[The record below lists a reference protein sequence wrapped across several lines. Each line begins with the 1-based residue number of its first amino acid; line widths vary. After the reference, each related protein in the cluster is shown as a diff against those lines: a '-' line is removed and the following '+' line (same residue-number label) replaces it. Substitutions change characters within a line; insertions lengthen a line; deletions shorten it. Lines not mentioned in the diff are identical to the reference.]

1 MKVAIMQPYFFPYI
15 GYFQLIKHADL
26 FIIFDDSQYIRHGWI
41 NRNRILKPEKDWQY
55 VIAPLQEHEKTAL
68 IKDIKVQNG
77 DYWKMKILRQIE
89 HYKKKSPFYKQTKAI
104 LEECFNHPEISIAHL
119 NAFYLQKVCSY
130 INLPLNLKISSAEN
144 YDYSNVNDAGEWAL
158 RICEQIGGKYYLNP
172 IGGKELFDPMKF
184 NQSNIE
190 LNLLSSGDI
199 SYSQRRNGI
208 IESGLSIIDVMMFNS
223 PEEIQNLLNQCQ
235 IQTAQ

>member
-1 MKVAIMQPYFFPYI
+1 MKVAIMQPYFFPYL
-15 GYFQLIKHADL
+15 GYFQLIKQTNV
-26 FIIFDDSQYIRHGWI
+26 FILFDDVQYIRHGWI

-55 VIAPLQEHEKTAL
+55 ILAPIQEHCQTTL
-68 IKDIKVQNG
+68 IRDIHIQNG
-77 DYWKMKILRQIE
+77 DIWKIKILRQIE
-89 HYKKKSPFYKQTKAI
+89 HYKKKSPFYKQTKCI
-104 LEECFNHPEISIAHL
+104 LEDCFNTSETSITYL
-119 NAFYLQKVCSY
+119 NTFFLQKICSY
-130 INLPLNLKISSAEN
+130 INLPLNLKIASVEN

-172 IGGKELFDPMKF
+172 IGGKELFDPVKF

-190 LNLLSSGDI
+190 LNFLSTNDI

-223 PEEIQNLLNQCQ
+223 PEEINILLDKCN
-235 IQTAQ
+235 IQKA